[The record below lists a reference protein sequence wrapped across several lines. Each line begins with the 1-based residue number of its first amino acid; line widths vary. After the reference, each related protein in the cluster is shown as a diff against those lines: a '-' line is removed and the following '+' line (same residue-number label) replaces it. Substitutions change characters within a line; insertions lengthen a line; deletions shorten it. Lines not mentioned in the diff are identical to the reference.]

1 MAFDDCRN
9 LIYSGDFFLLHF
21 EWCLVVFKLFH
32 FAAKLQYK
40 SAISSFFYLH
50 TQLDCSAMTLD
61 FWYGIYCNCRYIT
74 SDDVVEL
81 KGKVAC
87 EISSADELTLTELM
101 FNGVL
106 KDIKVEEMVSLLS
119 CFVWQEKLQDAA
131 KPREE
136 LDLLFTQLQDTA
148 RRVAKLQLECKV
160 HMEPFLKGFCFLDS
174 CALYVIWI
182 FRITLKS

>member
-1 MAFDDCRN
+1 MTWLWFFSSKYHSFAVN
-9 LIYSGDFFLLHF
+9 IIIILLSGIVM
-21 EWCLVVFKLFH
+21 W
-32 FAAKLQYK
+32 QYCGC
-40 SAISSFFYLH
+40 Y
-50 TQLDCSAMTLD
+50 
-61 FWYGIYCNCRYIT
+61 RYVT

-136 LDLLFTQLQDTA
+136 LELLFTQLQDTA
-148 RRVAKLQLECKV
+148 RRVAKVQLECKV
-160 HMEPFLKGFCFLDS
+160 LWKLNIDSFFFLKFYLKQFLVLVLS
-174 CALYVIWI
+174 ILLYSWYW
-182 FRITLKS
+182 L